1 MKAID
6 KRKIIA
12 CAAAVAVTGG
22 IFASTAAFSNAMT
35 LDKAK
40 SLAKEHVPSTAIFV
54 KNDEEKT
61 KFELEFY
68 DSTQGATYDVEV
80 SKDEERVMEVT
91 MDKDSDLGGK
101 SVKITEAQAKKLVTD
116 EFTGAKVS
124 NVYLNVDDNLYTYD
138 VDFRSDDFYGD
149 AELNAETGEMLESKI
164 KYGQAV
170 TIPVEGDNAKNTSS
184 TSNTGLLTYEQAKTK
199 ASELNGGN
207 TASTSNTGLLTYE
220 QAKTKASEL
229 NGGNT
234 AIKSCEL
241 DKDNGVF
248 YYDVDFLNGS
258 EVKLN
263 AKTGELIS
271 KEPAKTTNNNQSS
284 QNSQSANNN
293 NQSSQSASKA
303 PATTNSNSGSSNSS
317 NNSGSSGK
325 ISEAKVRE
333 IVQAKVPGATIL
345 EIELDYDDGIL
356 VYEVESYKGVYEYDF
371 EINAASGVILDFDK
385 DHIYD

>member
-40 SLAKEHVPSTAIFV
+40 SLAKEHVPSTATFV

-184 TSNTGLLTYEQAKTK
+184 TSK
-199 ASELNGGN
+199 
-207 TASTSNTGLLTYE
+207 TGLLTYE

-271 KEPAKTTNNNQSS
+271 KEPAKTTNNN
-284 QNSQSANNN
+284 SQSANNN
-293 NQSSQSASKA
+293 NQSSQSTSKA
-303 PATTNSNSGSSNSS
+303 PATTNSNSGSSN
-317 NNSGSSGK
+317 NSGNSGK

-333 IVQAKVPGATIL
+333 IVQAKVPGATIVK
-345 EIELDYDDGIL
+345 IELDYDDGIL

-385 DHIYD
+385 DHIDD